1 MINRISWARAAYQKY
16 YPWSFT
22 SLLRKHLADCDSVL
36 DLGCGTA
43 SPIMFMPCKLQSSVG
58 VDVLP
63 EYLRLAKQR
72 NTHDRYVSGD
82 ITKIEF
88 RPKSFDAVVALE
100 VIEHL
105 TAQEGQR
112 LIFRM
117 ETWAKKKII
126 VSTPN
131 GYLPL
136 GGVDSFRTHN
146 SGWTIGQLERMGLS
160 VLGVTGHK
168 WAWNGLFL
176 RHPFAR
182 RVAVALT
189 EPFVYHVPSLAEGLF
204 AVKVIEKQ

>member
-16 YPWSFT
+16 YPWSFAR
-22 SLLRKHLADCDSVL
+22 LLRKHLADCDSVL

-43 SPIMFMPCKLQSSVG
+43 SPIMFMSRRPQSLVG
-58 VDVLP
+58 MDVLP

-88 RPKSFDAVVALE
+88 RPKSFDVVVALE

-105 TAQEGQR
+105 TAEEGQR

-126 VSTPN
+126 ISTPN
-131 GYLPL
+131 GYVPFV
-136 GGVDSFRTHN
+136 GADSFRTHN

-160 VLGVTGHK
+160 ILGVGGYK

-189 EPFVYHVPSLAEGLF
+189 EPFVYHVPTLARGLL
-204 AVKVIEKQ
+204 AVKVVEKQ